1 MVYPRLEIARF
12 PATQWP
18 RAPAIDMTEEKLMT
32 RYNFIEKKWL
42 ASESHRDL
50 LNNIGSSV
58 DAKHAIK
65 SCVCFGTGTPSGLRQ
80 GVAFKED
87 MEDDIEP
94 DSGHALALYQ
104 IAIFK
109 SVADGLGEFGRPL

>member
-1 MVYPRLEIARF
+1 MVHPRLEIARF

-32 RYNFIEKKWL
+32 RYSAIEKKWL
-42 ASESHRDL
+42 TSESYGDL
-50 LNNIGSSV
+50 LSYIGSWV
-58 DAKHAIK
+58 DAKHSIE

-109 SVADGLGEFGRPL
+109 SVVDGLGESGRPL